1 MTDSIIG
8 SIENFDA
15 LPESIQKQLRKVE
28 ASLAA
33 NAASERINA
42 LSEQVHDDVNERLDG
57 FDLPEGFGVVVT
69 HSETGGFCVN
79 LVLSETCDKAIAGK
93 PVGGGGGGNGGA
105 WQHNQYKVVATGE
118 VYKGLH
124 NALHAIDY
132 TNKPIVYWMRWRNVK
147 MDVADIIV
155 REDFDKGTTFADAEA
170 SDVPAETESSDV
182 PEEGTSETETV
193 QEGESL

>member
-1 MTDSIIG
+1 MDNSIIG
-8 SIENFDA
+8 SIDNFDA
-15 LPESIQKQLRKVE
+15 LPEAIQKQIRKVE

-93 PVGGGGGGNGGA
+93 AIGGGGNGGGGG
-105 WQHNQYKVVATGE
+105 WQKNQYLIVATGE
-118 VYKGLH
+118 VYKNLF
-124 NALHAIDY
+124 NALKAVDF
-132 TNKPIVYWMRWRNVK
+132 TEAPITYWMRWRNVK
-147 MDVADIIV
+147 KHVGELIT
-155 REDFDKGTTFADAEA
+155 RQEFDKDYPFVDADAPDA
-170 SDVPAETESSDV
+170 PAETESSDAPFIGPV
-182 PEEGTSETETV
+182 QPEPV
-193 QEGESL
+193 QESESL